1 MVLRWS
7 LAGFNVVYDRIR
19 KGRWSW
25 GEGVGAF
32 GKEKTARKLPN
43 FSSVRESETN
53 ILAVAAN
60 GQVVVGYVGEDKK
73 ERGQE
78 EFSQSRFGALSN
90 SLDARD
96 GGSINDDAA
105 IAEPAAEVVGHRAS
119 PVGEN
124 HLVVSEFLQAAEDD
138 ILAAPKH

>member
-1 MVLRWS
+1 M
-7 LAGFNVVYDRIR
+7 VYDRMR

-105 IAEPAAEVVGHRAS
+105 IAEPAAEAIGHRAS
-119 PVGEN
+119 MVRED
-124 HLVVSEFLQAAEDD
+124 HLIVSELLQAAEDD